1 MTIRTSLFAL
11 ILCAAYAGSV
21 AAADSPGC
29 PDCRDIKAPQDYLA
43 CMKTCL
49 ADNST
54 QTSTPAATTSPLDKF
69 AKDAESAGWTLSKKH
84 DTVTDVTSVSVSKAS
99 IEALKVSD
107 QPMEVTLTFA
117 ADSKAV
123 GGLYLRA
130 PDLSDLKSIPFLSI
144 FDSMVVSA
152 LFGSSVT
159 ARVDKNEAITLP
171 VRSTKDGIYLE
182 GSEKLL
188 PQMTSGGLLTVRLSG
203 NFTAKTDLYFD
214 LRGFKS
220 AAQWVQL
227 SVGGIKAAPEAADPD
242 ESLSDLEKL
251 FGSFLE
257 LLPSDNTGSRTAD
270 PVTPKNDS
278 DLMKF

>member
-1 MTIRTSLFAL
+1 MTIRTSLSAL
-11 ILCAAYAGSV
+11 ILCAACVGSV
-21 AAADSPGC
+21 AAADC
-29 PDCRDIKAPQDYLA
+29 PACRDIKAPQDYLA

-159 ARVDKNEAITLP
+159 TRVDKNEAVTLP

>member
-159 ARVDKNEAITLP
+159 TRVDKNEAVTLP

>member
-1 MTIRTSLFAL
+1 MTIRTSLSAL

-159 ARVDKNEAITLP
+159 TRVDKNEAVTLP

>member
-11 ILCAAYAGSV
+11 ILCAAYVGSV
-21 AAADSPGC
+21 AAADC
-29 PDCRDIKAPQDYLA
+29 PACRDIKAPQDYLA

-159 ARVDKNEAITLP
+159 TRVDKNEAVTLP

>member
-1 MTIRTSLFAL
+1 M
-11 ILCAAYAGSV
+11 
-21 AAADSPGC
+21 
-29 PDCRDIKAPQDYLA
+29 KA
-43 CMKTCL
+43 CL
-49 ADNST
+49 AENSA
-54 QTSTPAATTSPLDKF
+54 QTTSVTTTSPLDKF
-69 AKDAESAGWTLSKKH
+69 AKDAESAGWTLSKNH
-84 DTVTDVTSVSVSKAS
+84 DTVTDVTTVSVSKTS

-107 QPMEVTLTFA
+107 QPMEVTLTFS

-123 GGLYLRA
+123 GGLYLRV
-130 PDLSDLKSIPFLSI
+130 PDLSNLKSIPFLSL
-144 FDSMVVSA
+144 FDSMAVSA
-152 LFGSSVT
+152 LFGNTVT
-159 ARVDKNEAITLP
+159 ARVDKNEATTLK

-188 PQMTSGGLLTVRLSG
+188 PQMTTGGLLTVRLSG
-203 NFTAKTDLYFD
+203 NFTTKTDLYFD

-227 SVGGIKAAPEAADPD
+227 SVGGIKAAPEAADPN

-257 LLPSDNTGSRTAD
+257 LLPSDEASQHSAA
-270 PVTPKNDS
+270 PVTPKNDA

>member
-1 MTIRTSLFAL
+1 MTIRTSLSAL

-144 FDSMVVSA
+144 FDSMAVSA

-159 ARVDKNEAITLP
+159 TRVDKNEAVTLP

>member
-1 MTIRTSLFAL
+1 MA
-11 ILCAAYAGSV
+11 
-21 AAADSPGC
+21 
-29 PDCRDIKAPQDYLA
+29 
-43 CMKTCL
+43 
-49 ADNST
+49 
-54 QTSTPAATTSPLDKF
+54 
-69 AKDAESAGWTLSKKH
+69 
-84 DTVTDVTSVSVSKAS
+84 
-99 IEALKVSD
+99 
-107 QPMEVTLTFA
+107 
-117 ADSKAV
+117 
-123 GGLYLRA
+123 
-130 PDLSDLKSIPFLSI
+130 
-144 FDSMVVSA
+144 VSA
-152 LFGSSVT
+152 LFGNSVT
-159 ARVDKNEAITLP
+159 ARVDKNEAMTLT
-171 VRSTKDGIYLE
+171 VRSTQDGIYLE

-188 PQMTSGGLLTVRLSG
+188 PQMTTGGLLTVRLSG

>member
-1 MTIRTSLFAL
+1 MTIRTSLSAL

-21 AAADSPGC
+21 AAADC
-29 PDCRDIKAPQDYLA
+29 PDCPACRDIKTPQDYLA

-54 QTSTPAATTSPLDKF
+54 QTSAPAATTSPLDKF
-69 AKDAESAGWTLSKKH
+69 AKDAESTGWTLSKKH

-144 FDSMVVSA
+144 FDSMAVSA

-159 ARVDKNEAITLP
+159 TRVDKNEAVTLP

-227 SVGGIKAAPEAADPD
+227 SVGGIKAAPKAADPD

>member
-1 MTIRTSLFAL
+1 MTIRTSLSAL
-11 ILCAAYAGSV
+11 LLSAVGAGSV
-21 AAADSPGC
+21 AAADC
-29 PDCRDIKAPQDYLA
+29 PACRDVKAPQDYLA
-43 CMKTCL
+43 CMKACL
-49 ADNST
+49 AENSA
-54 QTSTPAATTSPLDKF
+54 QTISVTTTSPLDKF
-69 AKDAESAGWTLSKKH
+69 AKDAESAGWTLSKNH
-84 DTVTDVTSVSVSKAS
+84 DTVTDVTTVSVSKTS

-107 QPMEVTLTFA
+107 QPMEVTLTFS

-123 GGLYLRA
+123 GGLYLRV
-130 PDLSDLKSIPFLSI
+130 PDLSNLKSIPFLSL
-144 FDSMVVSA
+144 FDSMAVSA

-159 ARVDKNEAITLP
+159 ARVDKNEAVTLP

-188 PQMTSGGLLTVRLSG
+188 PQMTTGGLLTVRLSG

-227 SVGGIKAAPEAADPD
+227 SVGGIKAAPEAADPN

-257 LLPSDNTGSRTAD
+257 LLPAD
-270 PVTPKNDS
+270 EASQHSAAPVTPKNDA

>member
-1 MTIRTSLFAL
+1 MTIRTSLSAL
-11 ILCAAYAGSV
+11 LLSAACAGSV
-21 AAADSPGC
+21 AAADC
-29 PDCRDIKAPQDYLA
+29 PACRDVKAPQDYLA

-49 ADNST
+49 SDNAT
-54 QTSTPAATTSPLDKF
+54 QPSASAATTSPLDKF
-69 AKDAESAGWTLSKKH
+69 AKDAESAGWTLSKNH
-84 DTVTDVTSVSVSKAS
+84 DTVTDVTTVSVSKAS

-107 QPMEVTLTFA
+107 QPMDVTLTFA

-123 GGLYLRA
+123 GGLYLRV
-130 PDLSDLKSIPFLSI
+130 PDLSDLKRIPFLSL
-144 FDSMVVSA
+144 FDSMAVSA
-152 LFGSSVT
+152 LFGNTVT
-159 ARVDKNEAITLP
+159 ARVDKNEATTLT

-188 PQMTSGGLLTVRLSG
+188 SQMTTGGLLTVRLSG

-242 ESLSDLEKL
+242 QSLSDLEKL

-257 LLPSDNTGSRTAD
+257 LLPSENDGNRTAE
-270 PVTPKNDS
+270 PVTPKNDTE
-278 DLMKF
+278 LMKF

>member
-69 AKDAESAGWTLSKKH
+69 AKDAESAGWTLSKNH

-159 ARVDKNEAITLP
+159 TRVDKNEAVTLP

>member
-159 ARVDKNEAITLP
+159 TRVDKTEAVTLP

>member
-1 MTIRTSLFAL
+1 MTIRTSLSAL

-21 AAADSPGC
+21 AAADSPDC
-29 PDCRDIKAPQDYLA
+29 SDCRDIKAPQDYLA

-54 QTSTPAATTSPLDKF
+54 QTSPPAATTSPLDKF
-69 AKDAESAGWTLSKKH
+69 AKDAESTGWTLSKKH

-144 FDSMVVSA
+144 FDSMAVSA

-159 ARVDKNEAITLP
+159 ARVDKNEAVTLP

-188 PQMTSGGLLTVRLSG
+188 PQITTGGLLTVRLSG

-227 SVGGIKAAPEAADPD
+227 SVGGIKAAPEAADPN
-242 ESLSDLEKL
+242 EALSDLEKL

-257 LLPSDNTGSRTAD
+257 LLPSDEASQHSAA
-270 PVTPKNDS
+270 PVTPKNDA

>member
-1 MTIRTSLFAL
+1 MTIRTSLSAL

-21 AAADSPGC
+21 AAADC
-29 PDCRDIKAPQDYLA
+29 PACRDVKAPQDYLA
-43 CMKTCL
+43 CMKACL
-49 ADNST
+49 AENST

-69 AKDAESAGWTLSKKH
+69 AKDAESAGWTLCKKH

-144 FDSMVVSA
+144 FDSMAVSA

>member
-1 MTIRTSLFAL
+1 MTIRTSLSAL

-21 AAADSPGC
+21 AAADC
-29 PDCRDIKAPQDYLA
+29 PACRDIKAPQDYLA

-144 FDSMVVSA
+144 FDSMAVSA

-159 ARVDKNEAITLP
+159 ARVDKNEAVTLP

-227 SVGGIKAAPEAADPD
+227 SVGGIKAAPEAADPN
-242 ESLSDLEKL
+242 EALSDLEKL

-257 LLPSDNTGSRTAD
+257 LLPSDEASQHSAA
-270 PVTPKNDS
+270 PVTPKNDA